1 MKKKFNDV
9 ALKTRLYAEKATIMS
24 YIYNDT
30 EVTVTQGEKV
40 ISHEKHDAASFRA
53 AILGALNNA
62 KIPYALI
69 MAEENITTFA
79 VARDRRAEA
88 EVAIDAVPGVRLAL
102 AASGSWESYNATSA
116 IANALLKPFS
126 AVRREVARDLK
137 RLGA

>member
-24 YIYNDT
+24 YASNDT
-30 EVTVTQGEKV
+30 EVTVTEGEKV
-40 ISHEKHDAASFRA
+40 ISHEKHDAESVRA
-53 AILGALNNA
+53 AILGALDGA

-69 MAEENITTFA
+69 RAEENITTFA

-88 EVAIDAVPGVRLAL
+88 EAAINAAPGVRLAL
-102 AASGSWESYNATSA
+102 AISGSWESYNATSA

-126 AVRREVARDLK
+126 PVRREVARELK